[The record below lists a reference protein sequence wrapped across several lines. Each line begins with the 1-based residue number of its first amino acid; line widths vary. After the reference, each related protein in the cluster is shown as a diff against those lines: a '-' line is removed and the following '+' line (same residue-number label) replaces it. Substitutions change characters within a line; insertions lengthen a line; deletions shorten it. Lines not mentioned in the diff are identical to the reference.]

1 MKSNKQ
7 IKNQMTD
14 QEWADAA
21 AWLSGEGSP
30 DEGNSGEEAARI
42 LISEESDIMKKWND
56 LQQAG
61 KEDIDVDNAWEK
73 LNHRIEAERP
83 ALTLRRPSFMQ
94 TFVRIAAMVVIVA
107 SLGWLFFEVAAP
119 KKITVA
125 SAADQKNVEVKLPDG
140 SMVYLNRNSTLTYP
154 KNFNNS
160 NRKVSLEGEAFF
172 DIARDESRPFILDA
186 GKATVRVLGT
196 SFNVITD
203 NGDDEVEVY
212 VSSGSVMVTSADGA
226 RSETLEPDYV
236 GRISDKEASQA
247 RNTNINYISWH
258 TNILVFEGE
267 RLEHVFTDLKRT
279 FGIDIIA
286 ADPAIN
292 DYRLTSPFEDQP
304 HDTIIKVICTTFNL
318 HSAKEEGIYR
328 LYPGQME

>member
-1 MKSNKQ
+1 MKRNKQ
-7 IKNQMTD
+7 TKKQMTD
-14 QEWADAA
+14 QEWATAA
-21 AWLSGEGSP
+21 AWLSGEG
-30 DEGNSGEEAARI
+30 GSGEEAAHI
-42 LISEESDIMKKWND
+42 LISEEGDIMKKWND
-56 LQQAG
+56 LKQAD

-73 LNHRIEAERP
+73 LNRRIEAESP
-83 ALTLRRPSFMQ
+83 AITLHRPSFMQ
-94 TFVRIAAMVVIVA
+94 TFVRIAAMVVFVA
-107 SLGWLFFEVAAP
+107 GLGWLFFEVAAP
-119 KKITVA
+119 KQITVA
-125 SAADQKNVEVKLPDG
+125 SAADQKNVEVMLPDG

-154 KNFNNS
+154 KHFNNS

-172 DIARDESRPFILDA
+172 DIARDESHPFILDA
-186 GKATVRVLGT
+186 GQATVRVLGT

-203 NGDDEVEVY
+203 NGNDEVEVF
-212 VSSGSVMVTSADGA
+212 VSSGSVMVTSADGS

-236 GRISDKEASQA
+236 GRISDREASQA
-247 RNTNINYISWH
+247 RNTNVNYMSWH
-258 TNILVFEGE
+258 TNMLVFDGE
-267 RLEHVFTDLKRT
+267 RLENVFTDLKRT
-279 FGIDIIA
+279 FDIDIIA